1 MVESKGSNKGEEVGR
16 GDEARQSGARKSTGT
31 RIEEKEN
38 RYAAP
43 GMSLSHK
50 NTLVNFG
57 RHDFVSDFWSYW
69 LHGHSGE
76 GKPPMYGDFE
86 AQRHW
91 MEITVRRPCVCCV
104 YYRIKKSV

>member
-1 MVESKGSNKGEEVGR
+1 MRHYSVG
-16 GDEARQSGARKSTGT
+16 
-31 RIEEKEN
+31 
-38 RYAAP
+38 
-43 GMSLSHK
+43 
-50 NTLVNFG
+50 
-57 RHDFVSDFWSYW
+57 